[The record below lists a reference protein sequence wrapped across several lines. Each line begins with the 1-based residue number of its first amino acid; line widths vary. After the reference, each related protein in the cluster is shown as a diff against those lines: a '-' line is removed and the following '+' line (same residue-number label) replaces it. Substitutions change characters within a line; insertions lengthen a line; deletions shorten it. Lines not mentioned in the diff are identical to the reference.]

1 MSYELLKIQSDEGYS
16 YQPGANKHI
25 HFKFNEPNV
34 LDMDKSYVVLNT
46 SLNLTANAATRTAC
60 NTVTGGNTNL
70 DFIVNPALAPYG
82 DGGTIDYKPICM
94 LRNAKFSSN
103 SVKDMYVEN
112 REVNIREH
120 NKQLY
125 TKSLGEHQK
134 ETLFGAGWSRLD
146 ARTNEVKTSAFLNKV
161 IGAEG
166 AELSSYNTVDCIVP
180 LSELLGDVGKMA
192 LYPSGLMD
200 TQTLELEIED
210 RYNLV
215 DVANLYNP
223 IELAYLP
230 ADLPVMDDTSATLK
244 TFNFNSRG
252 ETLSNNA
259 LTNSNIPGDNMWYV
273 GMPVKIELS
282 SNATPSVTTTNF
294 AIITGVT
301 SNPPTG
307 DPTDI
312 DAFNTDNED
321 DVLQITV
328 NKSFGQMFNYQTAAA
343 APTKTLKSIK
353 FVPLTL
359 SEMLGT
365 NVPSY
370 TINRA
375 ELVLARRRLSPQLV
389 QQYYSALLKEGM
401 KFGVWDTIAWNRN
414 STSEVSEFWTLPANS
429 YAFMNLTPQG
439 VLYSLVNNMT
449 GYRVAVN
456 DVETTNRD
464 VTMTQSITS
473 SLYKHK
479 VISTIGACNEL
490 VNSLEPSVTKSMNG
504 LDGGSCVAY
513 PLDIVPYT
521 EDRVLLKLTI
531 KSTTANMP
539 VGVSYLFVKHDK
551 VINFN

>member
-46 SLNLTANAATRTAC
+46 SLSLTANAATRTAC

-103 SVKDMYVEN
+103 SVKDMYVEH

-134 ETLFGAGWSRLD
+134 EALFGAGWSRLD

-161 IGAEG
+161 TEG
-166 AELSSYNTVDCIVP
+166 TTVSSYNTVDCIVP

-230 ADLPVMDDTSATLK
+230 GDLPVMDDTSATLK

-252 ETLSNNA
+252 QTLSNNA

-273 GMPVKIELS
+273 GMPVKIQLS
-282 SNATPSVTTTNF
+282 SNASPSVTTTNF

-328 NKSFGQMFNYQTAAA
+328 NKSFGQMFNYQTAGAA
-343 APTKTLKSIK
+343 DTKTLKSIK

-456 DVETTNRD
+456 DVETSNRD
-464 VTMTQSITS
+464 VTMSQTITS

-531 KSTTANMP
+531 KSSTANMP
-539 VGVSYLFVKHDK
+539 TGVSYLFVKHDR
-551 VINFN
+551 VVNF

>member
-25 HFKFNEPNV
+25 HYKFTEPNV
-34 LDMDKSYVVLNT
+34 LDLDKSYVVLNT
-46 SLNLTANAATRTAC
+46 TLNLTANVETRAAC

-70 DFIVNPALAPYG
+70 DFIVNPALAPYS
-82 DGGTIDYKPICM
+82 DGGTIDYKPVSM
-94 LRNAKFSSN
+94 VRNAKFYSN
-103 SVKDMYVEN
+103 TVKDMYVEN

-161 IGAEG
+161 TEG
-166 AELSSYNTVDCIVP
+166 TTVSSVQPVDCIVP
-180 LSELLGDVGKMA
+180 LSELLGDVGKMS
-192 LYPSGLMD
+192 LYPSGLMGE
-200 TQTLELEIED
+200 QRLELEIED

-215 DVANLYNP
+215 DVANLFNP
-223 IELAYLP
+223 IEIVYP
-230 ADLPVMDDTSATLK
+230 AAAQPEMTDDSALLK
-244 TFNFNSRG
+244 TFNFESG
-252 ETLSNNA
+252 SLDVSNNS

-273 GMPVKIELS
+273 GMPLKIELTS
-282 SNATPSVTTTNF
+282 AATPAVVTTNF
-294 AIITGVT
+294 TIITAIT
-301 SNPPTG
+301 SNAPTG
-307 DPTDI
+307 GTDDN
-312 DAFNTDNED
+312 DAFDTDNEN

-328 NKSFGQMFNYQTAAA
+328 NKTFGQMFNYQTAAA
-343 APTKTLKSIK
+343 DPTKTLKSIK
-353 FVPLTL
+353 FIPLTI

-365 NVPSY
+365 NIPSY
-370 TINRA
+370 TVNRA

-401 KFGVWDTIAWNRN
+401 KFGVWDAIAWNRN

-429 YAFMNLTPQG
+429 YAFMNLTPEG

-449 GYRVAVN
+449 SYRVAIN
-456 DVETTNRD
+456 DVETSNRD
-464 VTMTQSITS
+464 VTMSNTITS

-479 VISTIGACNEL
+479 VLSTISACNEL

-504 LDGGSCVAY
+504 LDGGSCVAF
-513 PLDIVPYT
+513 PLDILPNT
-521 EDRVLLKLTI
+521 DDRLLLKLTI
-531 KSTTANMP
+531 KSSTSNMP
-539 VGVSYLFVKHDK
+539 TGVSYLFVKHDR
-551 VINFN
+551 VVNF